1 MIETRQQLI
10 KFRKSLKQSKEEF
23 AENIGYSYSYL
34 SKVERGRISFYSGI
48 KQAVNDYAKRLEAY
62 KKGTEIYEEA
72 LKRCYCNHCDD
83 QIKEQIE
90 KEDKEI
96 NKFIYG
102 CICLFVVIVAIIAK
116 IFISLFV

>member
-34 SKVERGRISFYSGI
+34 SKVERGRLSFYSGI

-62 KKGTEIYEEA
+62 KKGTEIYEES
-72 LKRCYCNHCDD
+72 LNRCYCDSYED
-83 QIKEQIE
+83 QVREQIE
-90 KEDKEI
+90 QEDKEI
-96 NKFIYG
+96 NRILYGFALIAFIAIAG
-102 CICLFVVIVAIIAK
+102 VILWIYK
-116 IFISLFV
+116 S

>member
-62 KKGTEIYEEA
+62 KKGTEIYEET
-72 LKRCYCNHCDD
+72 LNRCYCNHCDD
-83 QIKEQIE
+83 QTKEQIE
-90 KEDKEI
+90 KEDKELDRI
-96 NKFIYG
+96 IYCFALIAFIAIAG
-102 CICLFVVIVAIIAK
+102 VILWIYK
-116 IFISLFV
+116 S

>member
-10 KFRKSLKQSKEEF
+10 KFRKSLKQSKEKF

-34 SKVERGRISFYSGI
+34 SKVESGRLSFYSGI

-72 LKRCYCNHCDD
+72 LNRCYCNHFDD
-83 QIKEQIE
+83 QTKEQIE
-90 KEDKEI
+90 QEDKEVNRI
-96 NKFIYG
+96 IYG
-102 CICLFVVIVAIIAK
+102 FACLALIIIAGVILWIYK
-116 IFISLFV
+116 S